1 MADHNQDDGAAKP
14 PVPTRI
20 PGTAVD
26 LHNAGSLRV
35 GSLLDQ
41 SLANLT
47 EEQRTTLVGKAA
59 EEALRLEVKARELNM
74 DAVAGKKAIED
85 HIDAFNMLDKDGR
98 LTRNTVTTDV
108 KTGAGTTKITSSSGV
123 GSPCFVASAAYGDVD
138 HPNVAYLRHF
148 RSTVLRFTPAGRRFI
163 AWYWV
168 VGPKAARFV
177 DRSRFLRSAARTSIA
192 VVVRILRLRWS

>member
-1 MADHNQDDGAAKP
+1 MADHNQEDGAAKP

-26 LHNAGSLRV
+26 LHNAGSLQV
-35 GSLLDQ
+35 GNLLDQ
-41 SLANLT
+41 SLANLSP
-47 EEQRTTLVGKAA
+47 EQRQALVGKAA
-59 EEALRLEVKARELNM
+59 NEALRLEVKAREMNM

-85 HIDAFNMLDKDGR
+85 HIDAFNMLDKSGR

-123 GSPCFVASAAYGDVD
+123 GSPCFVATAAYGDVD
-138 HPNVAYLRHF
+138 HPNVTYLRHF
-148 RSTVLRFTPAGRRFI
+148 RSSVLCHSPAGRRFI
-163 AWYWV
+163 DWYWV
-168 VGPKAARFV
+168 VGPKLAQCV
-177 DRSRFLRSAARTSIA
+177 DRSRMLRGAARSGLA